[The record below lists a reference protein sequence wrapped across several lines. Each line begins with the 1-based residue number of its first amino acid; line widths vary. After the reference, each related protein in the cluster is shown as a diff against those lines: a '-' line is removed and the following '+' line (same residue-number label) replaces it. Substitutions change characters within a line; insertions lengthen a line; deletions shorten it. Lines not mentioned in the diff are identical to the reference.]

1 MPPTIIHTPFV
12 SESQQSQNYQE
23 KGGTAVNIVVMLK
36 QTPDTESVIRIAGNG
51 KSIVADDL
59 KWIINPYDEF
69 ALEAALRLRE
79 KHGGKVSIV
88 SYGPQRVVEAIR
100 TALAMG
106 ADDAVLIDDQ
116 VLADGDLLGAVKAMS
131 AVVKDLNPDIICCGA
146 RAVDY
151 DQAQRGAMM
160 AEFLGWPHLALAVTL
175 DSDGEK
181 VTIDRPIEGGIVSLE
196 ANLPVLVTF
205 GGSHSI
211 WNPRYASLPG
221 IMKAKKKPLAVK
233 SLVDLGLD
241 PAEYG
246 RNSAKILI
254 TSMEPPLQRA
264 PGRIINGNL
273 DTEGKAIELVRA
285 LHEEAKVI

>member
-1 MPPTIIHTPFV
+1 M
-12 SESQQSQNYQE
+12 
-23 KGGTAVNIVVMLK
+23 NIVVMLK
-36 QTPDTESVIRIAGNG
+36 QTPDTESVIRIASNG
-51 KSIVADDL
+51 KSIVTDDL

-79 KHGGKVSIV
+79 QQGGKVTLV

-106 ADDAVLIDDQ
+106 ADEAIMIDDPL
-116 VLADGDLLGAVKAMS
+116 LADGDLLGAVRAM
-131 AVVKDLNPDIICCGA
+131 ATVVQDLNPDIICCGA

-160 AEFLGWPHLALAVTL
+160 AEFLAWPHLALAVSL
-175 DSDGEK
+175 QSDGTSVIIE
-181 VTIDRPIEGGIVSLE
+181 RPIEGGMVTLE
-196 ANLPVLVTF
+196 ATLPALVTF

-221 IMKAKKKPLAVK
+221 IMKAKKKPLATK
-233 SLVDLGLD
+233 TLSDLGLNL
-241 PAEYG
+241 AEFG
-246 RNSAKILI
+246 RSSAKILI
-254 TSMEPPLQRA
+254 TALEPPPQRS
-264 PGRIINGNL
+264 PGRIIDGDL
-273 DTEGKAIELVRA
+273 DMEAKARALLAA